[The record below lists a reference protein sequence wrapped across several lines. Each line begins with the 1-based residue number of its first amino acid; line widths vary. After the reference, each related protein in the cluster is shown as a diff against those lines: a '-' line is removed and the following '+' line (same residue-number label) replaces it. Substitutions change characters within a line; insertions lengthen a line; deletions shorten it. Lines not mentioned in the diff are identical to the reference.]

1 LGDRDKRDR
10 MLVELLHQLREI
22 CQRSGQPVHLVDDDD
37 IDLPAAEVAKQLL
50 QGRAVQRGPG
60 QSAIIVPCPDQP
72 PALVGL
78 ALDIGLASLSLCV
91 ERIELEVEIMFGRF
105 AGVDCAAE
113 KFFGRL
119 WPHWP
124 FPA

>member
-1 LGDRDKRDR
+1 
-10 MLVELLHQLREI
+10 MLVEQLHKLREI
-22 CQRSGQPVHLVDDDD
+22 CQRSRQSVHLVDDDD
-37 IDLPAAEVAKQLL
+37 IDLPAADVAQQLL

-60 QSAIIVPCPDQP
+60 QSAIIVPRPDEP

-78 ALDIGLASLSLCV
+78 ALGIGLASLSLRV
-91 ERIELEVEIMFGRF
+91 ERIEFEVKVMFGRF

-113 KFFGRL
+113 NLLRRL
-119 WPHWP
+119 RLHWP